1 MLGVCS
7 GPSQVAA
14 QQPTPALVA
23 KPKAYIRVWN
33 MLPVTPTNNLFVSA
47 GDKPMFGVAP
57 SDLYTDYFA
66 SPVGG
71 YILTV
76 KRSGDKDDPAKK
88 VPVVLQDGTY
98 ITLLATQKGAEVNIE
113 MLNDTPNPNVK
124 EVTGSLV
131 VRSFLT
137 GGRVMVGITGGR
149 PPQPIP
155 DNATV
160 NMDDLP
166 MTAGVN
172 ITVLATMPTT
182 PPTTNSFDLPVDFS
196 VTHHATLMLVSDRY
210 GRLKPKLIY
219 NGRVAN
225 PDAQRQREKDGR

>member
-1 MLGVCS
+1 MSAQL
-7 GPSQVAA
+7 PTAA
-14 QQPTPALVA
+14 PAA
-23 KPKAYIRVWN
+23 KPKAYIRLWN

-66 SPVGG
+66 SSSGS

-76 KRSGDKDDPAKK
+76 KRAGDKDDPAQK

-98 ITLLATQKGAEVNIE
+98 ITLLATQKGAQVSIE
-113 MLNDTPNPNVK
+113 TFNDTPDPNVK
-124 EVTGSLV
+124 EVAASLV

-137 GGRVMVGITGGR
+137 GARVTVGTTGSGS
-149 PPQPIP
+149 PQPIP
-155 DNATV
+155 DNAAVTV
-160 NMDDLP
+160 DSLP

-172 ITVLATMPTT
+172 ITIQATMPTT
-182 PPTTNSFDLPVDFS
+182 PPTMNSFDLPADFS
-196 VTHHATLMLVSDRY
+196 VTHHATLMLVSDHY

-225 PDAQRQREKDGR
+225 PEMQRQREKDGR